1 MKKTLY
7 LVAISCLLFT
17 FPLKS
22 NAQEVPETTKPVRLK
37 HALGMAAGATTGYGL
52 SYRYNPSKWTI
63 QTTFA
68 PIMTDYSNRVSL
80 GISFL
85 YYLAENNHTS
95 LFLYEGNHFL
105 YNKSKNDDY
114 YYTFPEP
121 VEKFWNNG
129 VGIGIEF
136 IIFKQ
141 VSFNLMAG
149 YGFYD
154 NFSQL
159 NVTGETGL
167 YYKF

>member
-7 LVAISCLLFT
+7 LLAISCFLVT

-22 NAQEVPETTKPVRLK
+22 IAQEVSETPQPVRLK

-52 SYRYNPSKWTI
+52 SYRYNPSKWTF

-68 PIMTDYSNRVSL
+68 PIITEYSNRVSL

-85 YYLAENNHTS
+85 YYLAENNRTS
-95 LFLYEGNHFL
+95 LYLYEGNHYL
-105 YNKSKNDDY
+105 YHKSKNPYENY
-114 YYTFPEP
+114 YPDENDS
-121 VEKFWNNG
+121 FWNNG

-154 NFSQL
+154 NFKQL

-167 YYKF
+167 YYRF